1 MADRIAIAGG
11 GLSAAID
18 PLGAE
23 LVSLRDAAGRELMTH
38 ADPAFWSGHAPL
50 LFPIVGRL
58 AGDALR
64 IDGRAYPMRQHGFAR
79 RSDFAI
85 VSSQADRAVLR
96 LVDTAETRAAY
107 PFAFRLDV
115 AYALAGG
122 DAGPELAIAVTI
134 ANPGDTPLPASFGF
148 HPAFAWPLPFGRPRA
163 EHRILFDRD
172 EPAPPLR
179 LADGLVAGPRP
190 SPLAGRA
197 LPLDD
202 ALFADDALVWTGL
215 ASRRFVYGADAG
227 PQIVIAADAPDLG
240 IWTKPGARFVCIE
253 PWHGHADPAG
263 FDGDFRDKPGV
274 FLVPPGGERII
285 RLSIALTAGPTGEP

>member
-23 LVSLRDAAGRELMTH
+23 LVSLRDAAGRELMTD

-58 AGDALR
+58 ADDMLR

-85 VSSQADRAVLR
+85 VSADADRAVLR

-115 AYALAGG
+115 AYILDGAR
-122 DAGPELAIAVTI
+122 PELTIAVTI

-148 HPAFAWPLPFGRPRA
+148 HPAFAWPLPFGCPRA
-163 EHRILFDRD
+163 DHRILFERD

-179 LADGLVAGPRP
+179 LAGGLIAGARP
-190 SPLAGRA
+190 SPLDGQTLR
-197 LPLDD
+197 LDD

-215 ASRRFVYGADAG
+215 ASRRFVYGAGTG

-240 IWTKPGARFVCIE
+240 IWTKPGARFICVE

-263 FDGDFRDKPGV
+263 FAGDFRDKPGV
-274 FLVPPGGERII
+274 FQVPPGGDKSI

>member
-23 LVSLRDAAGRELMTH
+23 LVSLRDAAGRELMTD

-58 AGDALR
+58 ADDMLR

-85 VSSQADRAVLR
+85 VSADADRAVLR

-115 AYALAGG
+115 AYILDGAR
-122 DAGPELAIAVTI
+122 PELTIAVTI

-148 HPAFAWPLPFGRPRA
+148 HPAFAWPLPFGCPRA
-163 EHRILFDRD
+163 GHRILFERD

-179 LADGLVAGPRP
+179 LADGLIAGARP
-190 SPLAGRA
+190 SPLDGQT
-197 LPLDD
+197 LLLDD

-215 ASRRFVYGADAG
+215 ASRRFVYGAGTG

-240 IWTKPGARFVCIE
+240 IWTKPGARFICVE

-263 FDGDFRDKPGV
+263 FAGDFRDKPGV
-274 FLVPPGGERII
+274 FQVPPGGDKSI